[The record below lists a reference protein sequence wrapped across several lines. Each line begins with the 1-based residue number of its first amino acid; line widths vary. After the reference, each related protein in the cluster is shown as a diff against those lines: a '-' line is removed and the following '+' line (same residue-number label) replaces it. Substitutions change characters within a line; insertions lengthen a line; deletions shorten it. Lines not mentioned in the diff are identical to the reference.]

1 VSTTV
6 RVGQHHQDVV
16 VVAALLHPEISTADR
31 RRTGAIPQAGE
42 PEEILGQRLVGADAK
57 VPLANRFK
65 CGPLLEVVWVEVL
78 ELQPVR
84 KQHHANEPVGADGEA
99 ALVEGH
105 ERHLIPLGRA
115 RHGLV
120 GGDDPL
126 DGVGEGRKLA
136 RLDQTEELLMGDIGA
151 CPIRHHNDEVLGELK
166 RRQWRCCGCGRTRSA
181 KGQVREEEEADGEAK
196 SRTSARRVV

>member
-1 VSTTV
+1 
-6 RVGQHHQDVV
+6 
-16 VVAALLHPEISTADR
+16 
-31 RRTGAIPQAGE
+31 
-42 PEEILGQRLVGADAK
+42 
-57 VPLANRFK
+57 
-65 CGPLLEVVWVEVL
+65 
-78 ELQPVR
+78 LQPVR

-151 CPIRHHNDEVLGELK
+151 CPIRHHNDEVLGELEAQAVAVLWMWK
-166 RRQWRCCGCGRTRSA
+166 NSERQGA
-181 KGQVREEEEADGEAK
+181 
-196 SRTSARRVV
+196 SARGRRSRWGGKVPNQRPTRCLKGGRPDPPPSKPGPGETTAHSRDASVPAEYGFAESMRSHDGAVTSVTLADMLTPITASTSPRRP